1 MAMTPDAATPQV
13 RAFNPA
19 VVAQFA
25 GVTLIWGS
33 TWIVI
38 HSQLA
43 LVPPAWS
50 VAYRFLIAGGV
61 LFAIC
66 LLRRDLRQQFLDL
79 TRATMASR

>member
-1 MAMTPDAATPQV
+1 MTVAPGAAEAPQV

-50 VAYRFLIAGGV
+50 VAIA
-61 LFAIC
+61 
-66 LLRRDLRQQFLDL
+66 
-79 TRATMASR
+79 S